1 MQGSY
6 VKCKCGEQ
14 HILEGPGYG
23 YPHFYQEAMAK
34 IKDGKYGKEMK
45 GETFLKEVI
54 EKKIP

>member
-34 IKDGKYGKEMK
+34 IKDGKYGKE
-45 GETFLKEVI
+45 
-54 EKKIP
+54 